1 LPSLEIDE
9 IALMKQRHRQQKVI
23 LDMSG
28 DKKVTPDMFPAV
40 GAEPVGILRLI
51 DELPDPLSSSLN

>member
-1 LPSLEIDE
+1 
-9 IALMKQRHRQQKVI
+9 MKQRHRQQKVI